1 MLTTFSSI
9 NHDSDTEMS
18 SESSISDDSESS
30 NDSLASICA
39 IFVIMSEREAKVHRG
54 RISWEY
60 HATILRHEKQ
70 FDAKY

>member
-1 MLTTFSSI
+1 
-9 NHDSDTEMS
+9 MS

-30 NDSLASICA
+30 NDPLASICA
-39 IFVIMSEREAKVHRG
+39 IFMIMSEQEAKVHRG